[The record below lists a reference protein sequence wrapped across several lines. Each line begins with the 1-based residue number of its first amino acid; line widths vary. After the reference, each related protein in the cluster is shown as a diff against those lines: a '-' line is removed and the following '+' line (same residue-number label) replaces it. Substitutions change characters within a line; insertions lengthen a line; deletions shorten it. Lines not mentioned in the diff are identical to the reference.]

1 MDLVDL
7 LRNKK
12 VRVREIPRWGTYLR
26 TQWENHFANHLS
38 EDEKKSIYLF
48 DYNGACGYLWH
59 VFSYEK
65 KGCLKEEQADKAFN
79 KERKSACYVF
89 YQHSDD
95 ALIVENASS
104 FTAYDLINEYDIYV
118 VDKEFN
124 WTYVKTHETGW
135 CGPYFSRKSDR

>member
-1 MDLVDL
+1 MDKNGGRPIILVRMK
-7 LRNKK
+7 RNPFIYLTTMAP
-12 VRVREIPRWGTYLR
+12 VAIYGTYLV
-26 TQWENHFANHLS
+26 
-38 EDEKKSIYLF
+38 I
-48 DYNGACGYLWH
+48 
-59 VFSYEK
+59 K

-95 ALIVENASS
+95 ALILENASS
-104 FTAYDLINEYDIYV
+104 FTADDLINEYDIYV

-135 CGPYFSRKSDR
+135 CGPYFSRKNDR